1 MCSEKKKTKVNDK
14 MIHHIVCRNPFIV
27 NFNLLCSQLFQ
38 TVSCNKHL
46 DNPTKHGGLF
56 TTCLIVWPLV
66 AKIFYVFVAI
76 SPDLSYYI
84 VG

>member
-1 MCSEKKKTKVNDK
+1 
-14 MIHHIVCRNPFIV
+14 MIHHVVGRNPFIV

-66 AKIFYVFVAI
+66 AKIFYVLLPYPQISAI
-76 SPDLSYYI
+76 TSLGKMTKTDT
-84 VG
+84 

>member
-1 MCSEKKKTKVNDK
+1 
-14 MIHHIVCRNPFIV
+14 MIHHAVSRNPFIV
-27 NFNLLCSQLFQ
+27 NFNLLFQ

-66 AKIFYVFVAI
+66 AKIFHIFVAI
-76 SPDLSYYI
+76 SPDLSNYI
-84 VG
+84 VEK